1 LFSQSNKLLSVSWL
15 IILFFI
21 FVRPFLSVHA
31 YLLGG
36 IWYIFSF
43 IVSASL
49 FIVLCGISSVLNKRN
64 LLVFL
69 FWTCIVIS
77 LVFSSAGPNHLS
89 ELYLFAPN
97 IFILFAASIA
107 HERKKQL
114 ITVMM
119 AAAVIISFFALIQY
133 FWLYDEIITQMGK
146 TNIPRH
152 MIPEYI
158 LQKRVFATFL
168 SPNIFATYNGMMV
181 NIGIAVLVSSYFK
194 KQSKWVL
201 GGLVF
206 SVIIMI
212 GTLFLTQSVAG
223 IMAAGAGIAVFVFYL
238 IFLIEPYKSLKKG
251 KRCVLYVLILGALA
265 AGIIAVV
272 GITEPGIMN
281 FKDPSNGFVQRF
293 YYWVA
298 SIKMIGD
305 SPWTGIGWRAMGDFY
320 PGYKPVAA
328 NISHYSHNVFLQILL
343 ETGPVGLILFLGIII
358 LFFYRAHNTIKNSG
372 SDQILNAGLLSA
384 AVTFLVHN
392 CFDISFYFVQVSFFW
407 WLILGL
413 F

>member
-1 LFSQSNKLLSVSWL
+1 MFSQSKKLLSVIWA
-15 IILFFI
+15 IILLFV

-36 IWYIFSF
+36 VWYISSF

-69 FWTCIVIS
+69 FWICIVIS
-77 LVFSSAGPNHLS
+77 IIFSPAGPNHLS

-107 HERKKQL
+107 HGRKKQL

-119 AAAVIISFFALIQY
+119 SAAVIISIFALMQY
-133 FWLYDEIITQMGK
+133 FWVYDEIIAQMKK
-146 TNIPRH
+146 TNIPVH

-168 SPNIFATYNGMMV
+168 SPNIFATYSGMMV
-181 NIGIAVLVSSYFK
+181 NIGIAVLICAYMK
-194 KQSKWVL
+194 KRARIFIW
-201 GGLVF
+201 GMAF
-206 SVIIMI
+206 SVIIM
-212 GTLFLTQSVAG
+212 TAALFLTQSAAG
-223 IMAAGAGIAVFVFYL
+223 IMAACAGMAVFVFYL
-238 IFLIEPYKSLKKG
+238 IFIIGPYKGLKKS
-251 KRCVLYVLILGALA
+251 KRFGLYALFCGVLA
-265 AGIIAVV
+265 AGIISVV
-272 GITEPGIMN
+272 MITEPGIIN
-281 FKDPSNGFVQRF
+281 FKDPHNGFVQRF
-293 YYWVA
+293 YYWLT

-305 SPWTGIGWRAMGDFY
+305 SPWTGIGWRSMGDLY
-320 PGYKPVAA
+320 GGYKPAAA

-358 LFFYRAHNTIKNSG
+358 LFFHRAHNVIKRDG
-372 SDQILNAGLLSA
+372 ADQILNAGLLSA
-384 AVTFLVHN
+384 AVVFLVHN